1 LWLAAAAAAATAAA
15 TTTTLRMGRA
25 SIILLRT
32 SISFLMAESLGALEH
47 LALRVPE
54 RSTTMVTLGAVSMVG
69 RCLETEQAT
78 G

>member
-1 LWLAAAAAAATAAA
+1 
-15 TTTTLRMGRA
+15 MGRA

-54 RSTTMVTLGAVSMVG
+54 RSTTTMVTLGAVSMVG
-69 RCLETEQAT
+69 RCLGTEQAT